1 MKYTEVCKYNMEMMK
16 KSKHHKL
23 AVTMSVISILFYL
36 VYAIHTYITQTKIWD
51 IVFPDKDEEDK
62 KNDNEIRLDLVY
74 NSKEDK

>member
-1 MKYTEVCKYNMEMMK
+1 MKYAEVCKYNMEMMK

-51 IVFPDKDEEDK
+51 IVFPDKEEEKD
-62 KNDNEIRLDLVY
+62 NNEIRLDLVY